1 MPGLN
6 GRVGAVA
13 VPAYFHPA
21 AVDWAALADARL
33 GVVVLNVDSGAGT
46 VRDRAFAEVASRASD
61 AGVRLAGYVDT
72 AYGGRPA
79 CEVEDEL
86 VRYRTWYGIRMA
98 FLDQVSAEPG
108 HVLRYRRITAGARG
122 RGMTRIV
129 LNHGTY
135 PDAAYSGLA
144 DLLVTFE
151 GPWSA
156 YRHLRVPAWARRLPA
171 ERFCHLVYAA
181 PRPVLSRALARAERC
196 NAGVVYVTDRTG
208 ANPWDGLPEYFSS
221 ELALVYAER

>member
-1 MPGLN
+1 MPGLT
-6 GRVGAVA
+6 GRVGSVA

-21 AVDWAALADARL
+21 AVDWADLADARL

-46 VRDRAFAEVASRASD
+46 VRDREFAAVADRTSA

-72 AYGGRPA
+72 AYGRRPP
-79 CEVEDEL
+79 CEVEEEL
-86 VRYRTWYGIRMA
+86 RRYRTWYGIRMA

-122 RGMTRIV
+122 RGMEYIV
-129 LNHGTY
+129 FNHGTY

-156 YRHLRVPAWARRLPA
+156 YRRLRAPAWARQLPA

-181 PRPVLSRALARAERC
+181 PRPVLARALARARRC
-196 NAGVVYVTDRTG
+196 NAGVVYVTDRKG
-208 ANPWDGLPEYFSS
+208 ANPWDGLPEYFSR
-221 ELALVYAER
+221 ELSLVYSQQ